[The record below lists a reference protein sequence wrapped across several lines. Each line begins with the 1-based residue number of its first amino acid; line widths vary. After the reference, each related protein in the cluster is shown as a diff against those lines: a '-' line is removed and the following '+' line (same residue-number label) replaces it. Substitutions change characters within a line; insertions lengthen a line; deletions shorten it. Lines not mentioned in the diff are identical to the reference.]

1 MSLCTRGKKS
11 GSELKLTKKI
21 EKLFKSYREQL
32 LHLGKLYGVVEI
44 KSYARSSKRL
54 TISQLELLL
63 IKNHIKLPINRSS
76 DKAIAK
82 QELRQITIT
91 NAYLSLFII
100 FFIGCLILTRPYI
113 KRVVNEVKFT
123 YVAEEYKSV
132 KATKSKSKKSKK
144 KVEKKS
150 EIEPETFEEEHDNT
164 VRLNA
169 ETTEN
174 LFEDLGYDL
183 KGVRAGQKVKPIYL
197 TKLPRDLK
205 TLGDTKKKR
214 ELFIKIIL
222 PLVLKENDKITNDR
236 KKLFKILGK
245 NFNTAGERVWLRRRF
260 KEYKIDDGDLSK
272 LKMRMDIIPVS
283 IAIAQA
289 ANESGWGTSRF
300 ALEGNAL
307 FGQWTWSK
315 KGISPKNKDPDKSH
329 RILQF
334 QVLKAS
340 VRAYKNNLNTHNAYR
355 EFREARAKLRQ
366 EDKQIIGLEL
376 TKYLKSYAAIGE
388 KYVVILDDII
398 EKNSLTDFDKANLL
412 PTNLTTGVAL

>member
-1 MSLCTRGKKS
+1 MV
-11 GSELKLTKKI
+11 KKI

-32 LHLGKLYGVVEI
+32 LHLAKLYGVVEI

-63 IKNHIKLPINRSS
+63 IKNRIKLPINRSS

-82 QELRQITIT
+82 EELKQNTIT

-123 YVAEEYKSV
+123 YVAEEYKTA
-132 KATKSKSKKSKK
+132 KIKKPKKTK
-144 KVEKKS
+144 EKKIEEKT
-150 EIEPETFEEEHDNT
+150 EIVKEEYDNT
-164 VRLNA
+164 ISLNA
-169 ETTEN
+169 ETTSN

-183 KGVRAGQKVKPIYL
+183 KSVRAGQKVKPIYL
-197 TKLPRDLK
+197 TKLPKDLK

-214 ELFIKIIL
+214 ELFIKIVL
-222 PLVLKENDKITNDR
+222 PLILHENNKITKDR

-245 NFNTAGERVWLRRRF
+245 NFNTAGERVWLKRRF

-272 LKMRMDIIPVS
+272 LKMRMDIVPVS
-283 IAIAQA
+283 IALAQA

-315 KGISPKNKDPDKSH
+315 KGISPKNKDPNKTH
-329 RILQF
+329 KVLQF
-334 QVLKAS
+334 QILKAS
-340 VRAYKNNLNTHNAYR
+340 VRAYKNNLNTHAAYA
-355 EFREARAKLRQ
+355 EFREARAKLR
-366 EDKQIIGLEL
+366 EIDEKIIGLEL
-376 TKYLKSYAAIGE
+376 TKYLKAYASIGE
-388 KYVVILDDII
+388 KYVQILDSII
-398 EKNSLTDFDKANLL
+398 QNNSLTDFDTADLL